1 MKSGRLTRNVALVS
15 GAGLA
20 VVPMAFAATPSLA
33 AADCGEGTEVT
44 AGICEKAF
52 TTAGDYTF
60 AVPAS
65 VSKMS
70 AVLVGGGQG
79 GVATLLAYGGGGG
92 GVVFVDSV
100 DISQPISFTVGVG
113 GEYAGG
119 EDVLALGGDTTVGAN
134 TAGGGGSD
142 IEDPSPDDF
151 ALLFQSGLP
160 QELPGYADFSTFGV
174 GSGGGAGGEA
184 KDCAGGP
191 GLTASSVAA
200 GSSLFPA
207 VLGEPVY
214 GAGGSCSG
222 LFDRSTSTTGA
233 GKGGDVYLDED
244 ELSADAGTAGA
255 VIFRWSY
262 GLPDTGMNV
271 QPWLIGAS
279 VAAVLGG
286 AVLASGA
293 LRVRRQ
299 GRHSN

>member
-33 AADCGEGTEVT
+33 AADCGEGTEVV
-44 AGICEKAF
+44 AGICEKAY
-52 TTAGDYTF
+52 TTEGDYTF
-60 AVPAS
+60 TAPSS
-65 VSKMS
+65 VAKMS

-79 GVATLLAYGGGGG
+79 GIWPYFGGGGG

-100 DISQPISFTVGVG
+100 DISQPISFTVG
-113 GEYAGG
+113 AGG
-119 EDVLALGGDTTVGAN
+119 EAGSGDTQEFGFGGDTIVGAN
-134 TAGGGGSD
+134 TAGGGGSEIVD
-142 IEDPSPDDF
+142 GDPLSK
-151 ALLFQSGLP
+151 LIQSGSP
-160 QELPGYADFSTFGV
+160 QSLPGWLPAAVSP
-174 GSGGGAGGEA
+174 GSGGGAGGTPTT
-184 KDCAGGP
+184 CAGGP
-191 GLTASSVAA
+191 GLTASERAA

-207 VLGEPVY
+207 VLGEPEL
-214 GAGGSCSG
+214 GQGGSCSG
-222 LFDRSTSTTGA
+222 ITPLGAAGA
-233 GKGGDVYLDED
+233 GKGGDVYT
-244 ELSADAGTAGA
+244 SGATFAADAGTDGA
-255 VIFRWSY
+255 VIFRWSS
-262 GLPDTGMNV
+262 GLADTGLNV

>member
-20 VVPMAFAATPSLA
+20 VVPMAFAATPSFA
-33 AADCGEGTEVT
+33 AADCGEGTEVS
-44 AGICEKAF
+44 AGICEKAY

-65 VSKMS
+65 VAKMS

-79 GVATLLAYGGGGG
+79 GLTNIFSYGGGGA

-100 DISQPISFTVGVG
+100 DISQPISLTVGAG
-113 GEYAGG
+113 GEY
-119 EDVLALGGDTTVGAN
+119 DLATETMGYGGDTTVGTN
-134 TAGGGGSD
+134 TAGGGGSID
-142 IEDPSPDDF
+142 GLFDFDF
-151 ALLFQSGLP
+151 ARVFQSGSPQSSLGWALP
-160 QELPGYADFSTFGV
+160 LSN
-174 GSGGGAGGEA
+174 GSGGGAGGTPT
-184 KDCAGGP
+184 DCVGGP
-191 GLTASSVAA
+191 GLTASEVAA

-207 VLGEPVY
+207 VLGEPEL
-214 GAGGSCSG
+214 GQGGSCSG
-222 LFDRSTSTTGA
+222 ITGASEAGA
-233 GKGGDVYLDED
+233 GKGGDVFGEVPNVQA
-244 ELSADAGTAGA
+244 EAGSDGA
-255 VIFRWSY
+255 VILRWAAAS
-262 GLPDTGMNV
+262 LPDTGLNA
-271 QPWLIGAS
+271 QPWVIGAS

>member
-1 MKSGRLTRNVALVS
+1 MKINRVTRNIALVS

-20 VVPMAFAATPSLA
+20 AVPMAFAATPSFA
-33 AADCGEGTEVT
+33 AADCGEGTEVS

-60 AVPAS
+60 TVPAS

-79 GVATLLAYGGGGG
+79 GILDVVAYGGGGG

-100 DISQPISFTVGVG
+100 VIFAPIAITVG
-113 GEYAGG
+113 AGG
-119 EDVLALGGDTTVGAN
+119 VFVNEVGISLGFATTVGTN
-134 TAGGGGSD
+134 IAGGGGSVTGPND
-142 IEDPSPDDF
+142 EWSVLVESGSPQKSLGWVDL
-151 ALLFQSGLP
+151 ALGL
-160 QELPGYADFSTFGV
+160 A
-174 GSGGGAGGEA
+174 SGGGAGGIPT
-184 KDCAGGP
+184 DCAAGP
-191 GLTASSVAA
+191 GLTASEVAA

-207 VLGEPVY
+207 VLGEPEL
-214 GAGGSCSG
+214 GQGGSCSG
-222 LFDRSTSTTGA
+222 ITVTSEPGA
-233 GKGGDVYLDED
+233 GKGGDVFGEVPNLQAE
-244 ELSADAGTAGA
+244 AGTDGA
-255 VIFRWSY
+255 VILRWAP
-262 GLPDTGMNV
+262 GLPDTGMNM
-271 QPWLIGAS
+271 QPWVIGAS